1 MPASKI
7 YGSEK
12 ELKKLGSYIIFDS
25 ETGDVKRIVFPNSV
39 QVGLASESF
48 ASGTFN
54 VSGTI
59 ESSLGISGSLT
70 RLVDGRSYLSAGT
83 NVTITSESNGQITIT
98 AAGGSSSPGGSDTQ
112 LQYNNGGAFD
122 GIASF
127 TWDDT
132 DLTVGTTTK
141 LKFRDAGLFVHSPD
155 DGYLVIDSD
164 TRLAITGSGAVPNA
178 ISLITDNAAGGIDID
193 SGTGGYQ
200 NTSTGKIHLTSSIN
214 SGDSNAIQL
223 LASAGG
229 IQINAVGAAGEDVS
243 IINTGGSINLSATE
257 TASDAI
263 NIDSSGGVDIDAAD
277 EITLT
282 TTTADGH
289 ISLVSAH
296 TAGVA
301 VHIDANTNAGSIVDI
316 DAGILQIDATG
327 VAGINSGGTL
337 SLGTANSNVA
347 VNIGHGNSEVTVGDN
362 LTVTGD
368 VSISEKIIHTGDTDT
383 FIQFADDEIQ
393 FAAGGRTFIKIEE
406 ASTDKIMI
414 NHGALDIDFQVK
426 GENEAN
432 LIRTDAANDRVGIG
446 TSTPTHVLSVVG
458 AVSASLGLSGSLTRL
473 VDGTSY
479 LAAGSNVTITSA
491 SNGQV
496 TITAAGGS
504 GSPGGNDTQ
513 LQYNN
518 GGSFDGISAFTWD
531 DTDLLVST
539 TTKLQ
544 FRDSGLYINS
554 PADGK
559 LHIDSD
565 SQVLIMSGG
574 APATTNEGAYPDIN
588 FFVSGSMGSKGTATK
603 GTALFGG
610 DAVISGSLHV
620 KGGNTVGGATSA
632 AIILDSTTSSK
643 IVWDSED
650 DGNSPDAAVYE
661 SGGSLYLSSSNDV
674 RIYAGTDDILLY
686 PKDMLQIIEDEDA
699 SGNFASFFAQPSDG
713 VYYNVLDIGDTGVI
727 INDDSRA
734 DYDFRVESD
743 SNTHMF
749 FIDSGNNTVG
759 VNTSSPVHALS
770 VVGAVSASLG
780 YSGSLTRLID
790 GTSYL
795 AAGSNVTITS
805 ASNGQVTIAAS
816 SGGGGGGSGDYQAK
830 SSDFTVGTSEYMFG
844 ITTSGGHLTGTL
856 PAASSAA
863 AGKQYI
869 FKDAAGYAGQTLKG
883 IHIATN
889 GSEKIDGASA
899 ANILVNSGSMTI
911 MTDGSNWF
919 VIGIS

>member
-1 MPASKI
+1 MSASKTHA
-7 YGSEK
+7 SEK

-327 VAGINSGGTL
+327 VADINSGGTL

-362 LTVTGD
+362 LN
-368 VSISEKIIHTGDTDT
+368 ISGNAT
-383 FIQFADDEIQ
+383 
-393 FAAGGRTFIKIEE
+393 
-406 ASTDKIMI
+406 
-414 NHGALDIDFQVK
+414 
-426 GENEAN
+426 
-432 LIRTDAANDRVGIG
+432 
-446 TSTPTHVLSVVG
+446 VVG
-458 AVSASLGLSGSLTRL
+458 NLGVNGIITGSMGLSGSLTRL

-610 DAVISGSLHV
+610 DTVISGSLHV

-759 VNTSSPVHALS
+759 VNTSSPIHALS

-780 YSGSLTRLID
+780 YSGSLTKLID

-869 FKDAAGYAGQTLKG
+869 FKDTAGYAGQTLKG

>member
-1 MPASKI
+1 MSDFKSYA
-7 YGSEK
+7 SEK
-12 ELKKLGSYIIFDS
+12 ELKKLGSYIIFDK
-25 ETGDVKRIVFPNSV
+25 ETGDVKRIIFPNSM
-39 QVGLASESF
+39 QIGLTAEPF
-48 ASGTFN
+48 ASGTLN

-70 RLVDGRSYLSAGT
+70 RLADGRSYLSAGT
-83 NVTITSESNGQITIT
+83 NVTITSASNGQITIT

-362 LTVTGD
+362 LN
-368 VSISEKIIHTGDTDT
+368 ISGNAT
-383 FIQFADDEIQ
+383 
-393 FAAGGRTFIKIEE
+393 
-406 ASTDKIMI
+406 
-414 NHGALDIDFQVK
+414 
-426 GENEAN
+426 
-432 LIRTDAANDRVGIG
+432 
-446 TSTPTHVLSVVG
+446 VVG
-458 AVSASLGLSGSLTRL
+458 NLGVNGIITGSMGLSGSLTRL

-504 GSPGGNDTQ
+504 GAPGGNDTQ

-686 PKDMLQIIEDEDA
+686 PRDMLQIIEDENA

-713 VYYNVLDIGDTGVI
+713 VFYNVLDIGDTGVI

-805 ASNGQVTIAAS
+805 ASNGQVTIAS

-830 SSDFTVGTSEYMFG
+830 SANFTASTSEYMFG
-844 ITTSGGHLTGTL
+844 ITTSGGALTGTL
-856 PAASSAA
+856 PAASSAGS
-863 AGKQYI
+863 GKQYI
-869 FKDAAGYAGQTLKG
+869 FKDAAGYAGQSLKG

-899 ANILVNSGSMTI
+899 ANILVNSGSISI

-919 VIGIS
+919 VMGIS